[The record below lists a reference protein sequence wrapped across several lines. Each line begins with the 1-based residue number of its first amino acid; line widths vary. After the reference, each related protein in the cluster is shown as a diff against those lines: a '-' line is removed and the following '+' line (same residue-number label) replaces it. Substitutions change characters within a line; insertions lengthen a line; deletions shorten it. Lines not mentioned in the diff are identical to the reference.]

1 MVVINYSADA
11 TRIDRETVTSDGS
24 PNKRVSSTVSEPATL
39 DVTIELPDG
48 HVNLDAYSYALAP
61 DNVAERI
68 QYDYTERMQ
77 YDYAPAGIEVD
88 ARTITCDIS
97 GTPREWITAAQTW
110 LTERTD
116 PDVREALHRFGEW
129 GDTGDGPD
137 RAIELIDAG
146 EVDL

>member
-11 TRIDRETVTSDGS
+11 TRINRETVTSDGS

-61 DNVAERI
+61 DNVA
-68 QYDYTERMQ
+68 ERMQ

-129 GDTGDGPD
+129 DDTGDGPD

>member
-68 QYDYTERMQ
+68 QYDHP
-77 YDYAPAGIEVD
+77 PAGIEVD
-88 ARTITCDIS
+88 TRTITCDIS